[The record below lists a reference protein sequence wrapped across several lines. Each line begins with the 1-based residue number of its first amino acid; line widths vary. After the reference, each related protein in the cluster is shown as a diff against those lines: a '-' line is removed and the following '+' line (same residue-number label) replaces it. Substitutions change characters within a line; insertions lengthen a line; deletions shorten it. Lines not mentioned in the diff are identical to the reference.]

1 LKHLKWKSEIVH
13 FEKTFGT
20 LLKRLN
26 VHLLYD
32 LGASQVGL
40 VIKNLPAN
48 EGDIRDSGLI
58 SRSGRSLGE
67 GNSNP
72 LQYYCLDNLTDRGAW
87 QATVCGITKSWTQLN
102 DYQQQQNCWFTM
114 LY

>member
-1 LKHLKWKSEIVH
+1 MLTLKHLKWKSEIVH

-48 EGDIRDSGLI
+48 AGGIRDMSLITGL
-58 SRSGRSLGE
+58 GRSPG
-67 GNSNP
+67 GGHSNP
-72 LQYYCLDNLTDRGAW
+72 LQYSCLENPRDGGAW
-87 QATVCGITKSWTQLN
+87 WAAVSRIAQSETQLK
-102 DYQQQQNCWFTM
+102 
-114 LY
+114 